1 MRKILKKKNT
11 ETRFTNAFKD
21 MMAIIAIS
29 LFAVA
34 LAYFFNVFAFI
45 VVLFQKHPKAI
56 TYIDEIIVFL
66 LSLSIGFAIF
76 SWRRWIELKK
86 ETSERIKLQEELIR
100 IAHTKADTER
110 IISRQLHHEIELRKQ
125 LEKDLDENSSHR
137 G

>member
-1 MRKILKKKNT
+1 MRKILKKRNAK
-11 ETRFTNAFKD
+11 TRFTNAFKD
-21 MMAIIAIS
+21 MMAVIVIS

-100 IAHTKADTER
+100 IAHTKAETER

>member
-1 MRKILKKKNT
+1 M
-11 ETRFTNAFKD
+11 
-21 MMAIIAIS
+21 
-29 LFAVA
+29 
-34 LAYFFNVFAFI
+34 FI
-45 VVLFQKHPKAI
+45 FLVEFFQKYPHSI
-56 TYIDEIIVFL
+56 TWIDEIITGL
-66 LSLSIGFAIF
+66 LALSIGFAIF